1 MVVSRNIPALINEQT
16 ARGKIVSP
24 LDVCR
29 CALTMAPVFFF
40 RPNRIAG
47 RVRGAITLLILIAF
61 APWANARKKEPAFAT
76 SANDPVLRGAIAAL
90 WPTVVD
96 PEEARRVAQ
105 IAYTTG
111 RDFKREWGVTWPPGF
126 HNFLVN
132 TGARKGGL
140 CFQFAEKL
148 LLRLAEQ
155 KWETVE
161 FHWAESFE
169 RSLSEHNVIVVT
181 AKGQHFS
188 RGIILDNWRYGGRLV
203 WGNIIDDPHYQW
215 HENKSQFMKVL
226 AKRAVAVSAPAPATN
241 SEPASKP
248 KVQTR

>member
-1 MVVSRNIPALINEQT
+1 MARMSFRRPISFASEIRVAAALC
-16 ARGKIVSP
+16 
-24 LDVCR
+24 L
-29 CALTMAPVFFF
+29 L
-40 RPNRIAG
+40 
-47 RVRGAITLLILIAF
+47 ITLAS
-61 APWANARKKEPAFAT
+61 AEARKKEPEFAA
-76 SANDPVLRGAIAAL
+76 SANDPVLRGAIMKL
-90 WPTVVD
+90 SPNVD

-132 TGARKGGL
+132 TGAKKGGL
-140 CFQFAEKL
+140 CFQWAEKL

-181 AKGQHFS
+181 AKGQPLS
-188 RGIILDNWRYGGRLV
+188 RGILLDNWRYGGRLV
-203 WGNIIDDPHYQW
+203 WGAVIDDPHYQW
-215 HENKSQFMKVL
+215 HENKPQALYVL
-226 AKRAVAVSAPAPATN
+226 SKRPVPPKRPVPDSSP
-241 SEPASKP
+241 SLSKTE
-248 KVQTR
+248 VQTR